1 MASLL
6 CFSLWANHGG
16 PANHGSHSSCVLCGK
31 RRCSEWLKCTGD
43 LYCEVSPTWT
53 RLQAENIGSNGHS
66 LILLSVQIKLTVNDI
81 KDVLNT
87 LIYDGKVKDIVKV
100 GSGKSEGEDGR
111 MYRLL
116 KPLIPTTGLMRVP
129 CGVCPVSKA
138 LLFHAISLCVLWVK
152 LFSAF

>member
-1 MASLL
+1 MRY
-6 CFSLWANHGG
+6 HPPG
-16 PANHGSHSSCVLCGK
+16 P
-31 RRCSEWLKCTGD
+31 D
-43 LYCEVSPTWT
+43 F
-53 RLQAENIGSNGHS
+53 GSNGHS

-138 LLFHAISLCVLWVK
+138 LLFHSLSLCLSCK
-152 LFSAF
+152 